1 MAEGR
6 KLLSTNLDLVR
17 SIYATWERG
26 DYSVAEWAHPRIEY
40 VIADGPAPGT
50 STGLTGMADRL
61 RDFLSA
67 WEGVRLVA
75 EEYRELDGE
84 RILALHRLTGRG
96 KTSGLQIGQLRGEG
110 AYLFNIRDGAV
121 TRLVAYIDRDRALAD
136 LALDTDGDTS

>member
-1 MAEGR
+1 MSANVE
-6 KLLSTNLDLVR
+6 LVR
-17 SIYATWERG
+17 SIFAAWERG
-26 DYSVAEWAHPRIEY
+26 DYSAAEWADPQIEY

-75 EEYRELDGE
+75 DEYRELDGE
-84 RILALHRLTGRG
+84 RILVLHRITGRG
-96 KTSGLQIGQLRGEG
+96 KTSGLEIGQLRGEG
-110 AYLFNIRDGAV
+110 TYLFHICGGAV

-136 LALDTDGDTS
+136 LGLAPESRAAIPPD